1 MNNTRVHLYISGKVQ
16 GVYFRENTYKKA
28 RLLKLSGWVKNL
40 SDGRVEVVIEGTQK
54 YVDEMISWCRIGRAP
69 ATVTEVEEIWEEP
82 NGEFYSFDII
92 Y

>member
-1 MNNTRVHLYISGKVQ
+1 MNTRVHLFISGKVQ

-28 RLLKLSGWVKNL
+28 RGLKVYGWVKNL

-54 YVDEMISWCRIGRAP
+54 SVNEMVSWCRIGRAP
-69 ATVTEVEEIWEEP
+69 AKVTEVEEIWEEP
-82 NGEFYSFDII
+82 KGEFYSFKII